1 MKLEQEV
8 DTILKKRDVIKAATE
23 DWKSKWTP
31 AILTYVTTLKSKAIK
46 TALTVLESKFRG
58 M

>member
-8 DTILKKRDVIKAATE
+8 DIILKKRDVIKAATE

-31 AILTYVTTLKSKAIK
+31 AILAYVKTLKGKAIK
-46 TALTVLESKFRG
+46 TALRVLESKFRG
-58 M
+58 